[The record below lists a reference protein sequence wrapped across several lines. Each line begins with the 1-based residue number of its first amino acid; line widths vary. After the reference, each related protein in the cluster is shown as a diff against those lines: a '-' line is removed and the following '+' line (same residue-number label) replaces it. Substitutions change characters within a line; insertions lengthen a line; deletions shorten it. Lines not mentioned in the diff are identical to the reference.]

1 MAEMNALRQNFIYV
15 KERIHQLSTSLIQ
28 NFTLYK
34 MPVTAFR
41 TLKNGN
47 PQVLCPESRDG
58 HCIEGVQ

>member
-1 MAEMNALRQNFIYV
+1 MAKMNVLKQNLIYV
-15 KERIHQLSTSLIQ
+15 KEKNPSTSLIQ

-41 TLKNGN
+41 TLKKGN